1 MQHNRTT
8 NQTLKGDRVMNR
20 VAEKIIRV
28 YRESYRR
35 ATNDLTDAERFM
47 EDVRQAFIEIFGESV
62 FRRIV
67 FELAE
72 YYRFDDHKHDS
83 LWEASDLFEP
93 GMPEAIE

>member
-1 MQHNRTT
+1 M
-8 NQTLKGDRVMNR
+8 MNR

-83 LWEASDLFEP
+83 LWEALDLFGGP